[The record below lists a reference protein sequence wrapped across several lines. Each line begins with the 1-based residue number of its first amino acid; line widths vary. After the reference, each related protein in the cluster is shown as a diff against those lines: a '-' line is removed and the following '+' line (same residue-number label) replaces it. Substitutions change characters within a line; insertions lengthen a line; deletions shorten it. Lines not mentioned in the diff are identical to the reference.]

1 MKSLLFIG
9 GTGFLGQS
17 FFDYINKNKL
27 KKFKLSK
34 IKIVSRKKKLVKS
47 KTRVSYIRKS
57 VSNIKSIP
65 YVDYIIYAANS
76 SNNLENIKGI
86 NNFINLLDDK
96 HKKVKILFTSSGAV
110 YGPRKIKK
118 KMIEKD
124 KINFRKVS
132 KFSGYKNEYAKAKI
146 TMERKFIQLGK
157 KGYKVSIARLFSF
170 IGKRILEN
178 DHFAITNLILQAREK
193 KNKTI
198 KLNDNRS
205 VYRGYMNSEDL
216 IRWLIK
222 IILNSSVKSKIYNV
236 GSDEAISVESLAK
249 IIAKKFDKK
258 IKKINLNKNKL
269 IDEIDYYVPS
279 INKAKKDLNLK
290 LKFNFNQSLNQL
302 LKY

>member
-17 FFDYINKNKL
+17 FFDYLNKDKLNKL
-27 KKFKLSK
+27 KLSK
-34 IKIVSRKKKLVKS
+34 VIIVSRKKKLVKS
-47 KTRVSYIRKS
+47 KIRVSYIRKS
-57 VSNIKSIP
+57 ISNIKLIP

-76 SNNLENIKGI
+76 DNNLENIKGI
-86 NNFINLLDDK
+86 HNFINLLDAK
-96 HKKVKILFTSSGAV
+96 HKNTKILFTSSGAV

-118 KMIEKD
+118 KMIENE
-124 KINFRKVS
+124 KINFMKVS
-132 KFSGYKNEYAKAKI
+132 EFSGYKNEYAKTKI
-146 TMERKFIQLGK
+146 TMERKFIKLGK
-157 KGYKVSIARLFSF
+157 KGYKISIARLFSF

-178 DHFAITNLILQAREK
+178 DHFAITNLILQARDK

-222 IILNSSVKSKIYNV
+222 IILNSSAKAKIYNV
-236 GSDEAISVESLAK
+236 GSDEAVSVEILAK
-249 IIAKKFDKK
+249 KIAKKFNKK
-258 IKKINLNKNKL
+258 IKKINLNKKKL
-269 IDEIDYYVPS
+269 IVGTDYYVPS
-279 INKAKKDLNLK
+279 IKKAKKDLNLK